1 MAHMGGSASA
11 EIEAPLE
18 EVWAIVEDVLT
29 APEWQ
34 GGLVS
39 LTALEHDGDGRPT
52 LVESVSD
59 IKIRQVKTQVRFSY
73 EGPTR
78 LSWSQEKGDLKSV
91 DGSWELEDLGGGR
104 TRATYALDGDPGRVL
119 GMLIRG
125 PVEAAARAMLVNARP
140 GELKARVEA
149 GTSG

>member
-1 MAHMGGSASA
+1 MAHMGGTAST
-11 EIEAPLE
+11 EIDAPLE
-18 EVWAIVEDVLT
+18 RVWAVVEDVLG

-39 LTALEHDGDGRPT
+39 ISALEHDGDGRPT

-59 IKIRQVKTQVRFSY
+59 IKVRQVKTQVRFSY
-73 EGPTR
+73 DAPTR

-104 TRATYALDGDPGRVL
+104 TRATYTLDGDPGRIL
-119 GMLIRG
+119 GMVIRG
-125 PVEAAARAMLVNARP
+125 PVEAAARAMLVSARP

-149 GTSG
+149 NDG